1 MKLST
6 RVRYGAR
13 ALCVLAR
20 SYPVPAVSLTVI
32 ARREGVSVKYLEQI
46 MMPLRSA
53 GLVVANAGA
62 KGGYMLS
69 RAPNRVRMSEVYAA
83 LDATAAI
90 VPCLSSSGRCP
101 RSKKCPTQPLWA
113 AVNRAIQRELY
124 RTRLSDLIR
133 PKRGR

>member
-20 SYPVPAVSLTVI
+20 SYPSPAVSLTVI

-53 GLVVANAGA
+53 GLVIANAGA

-69 RAPNRVRMSEVYAA
+69 RAPNRIRMSEVYAA
-83 LDATAAI
+83 LDASAVL
-90 VPCLSSSGRCP
+90 VPCILNPARCP
-101 RSKKCPTQPLWA
+101 RAKKCPTQPLWA

-124 RTRLSDLIR
+124 RTRLSDLIGG
-133 PKRGR
+133 KRIR